1 MMVSPVTTKALPQT
15 HKRALKIL
23 FTTEVVKSLGVQNVV
38 PTGCIMATPTE
49 IALKWKT
56 SSVFRS
62 AFDQLLHGVW
72 TNQIGLNSLGY
83 HRIDNDGSNT
93 QTTREEFEGLKSKDR
108 SLHSPGNGRVVMCGI
123 KGSLGGLGIGADQEN
138 MVLTERHV
146 AYIKLENPA
155 HRIESV
161 LRE

>member
-1 MMVSPVTTKALPQT
+1 MVSSVTTKVSSQTRKNALE
-15 HKRALKIL
+15 IL
-23 FTTEVVKSLGVQNVV
+23 FTKEIVKSSEASSVI
-38 PTGCIMATPTE
+38 PTGCRMATPRE
-49 IALKWKT
+49 ITLKWKT
-56 SSVFRS
+56 SSVFRNTL
-62 AFDQLLHGVW
+62 DQLSHGIW